1 MGHSSQAVFVSAFSI
16 ANCFGRLCAGYAPL
30 PSQAVT
36 VEQDASSSLKHPDTE
51 KRAARRAL
59 SRGVRAA
66 WLNREHA
73 CRFIPDRA
81 MRHHGT
87 SRILWLVLLS
97 ALTMASCCLNAFTSV
112 RLMGL
117 ACALSGLAFGGFQG
131 IVPAITSELFGMAH
145 FATNYSL
152 QQLGPAL
159 GAR

>member
-1 MGHSSQAVFVSAFSI
+1 
-16 ANCFGRLCAGYAPL
+16 
-30 PSQAVT
+30 
-36 VEQDASSSLKHPDTE
+36 
-51 KRAARRAL
+51 
-59 SRGVRAA
+59 
-66 WLNREHA
+66 
-73 CRFIPDRA
+73 

-87 SRILWLVLLS
+87 SRILWLGLLS

-159 GAR
+159 GARQPRASHAWLCCCWLGLGEWASSHSISVRLAEYRT